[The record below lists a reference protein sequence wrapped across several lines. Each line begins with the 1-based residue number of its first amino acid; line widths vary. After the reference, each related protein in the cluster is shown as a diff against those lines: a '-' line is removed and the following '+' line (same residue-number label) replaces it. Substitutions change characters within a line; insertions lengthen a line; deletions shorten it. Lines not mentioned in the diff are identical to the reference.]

1 MPTESWATIGVGVI
15 IVFGW
20 IVEATIK
27 WAAAWAW
34 SHLPEPHG
42 APAFVQYPGIIS
54 SETPTTPGTSSAKA
68 SSALCSSAEPTR
80 PHR

>member
-34 SHLPEPHG
+34 SHLH
-42 APAFVQYPGIIS
+42 
-54 SETPTTPGTSSAKA
+54 
-68 SSALCSSAEPTR
+68 
-80 PHR
+80 